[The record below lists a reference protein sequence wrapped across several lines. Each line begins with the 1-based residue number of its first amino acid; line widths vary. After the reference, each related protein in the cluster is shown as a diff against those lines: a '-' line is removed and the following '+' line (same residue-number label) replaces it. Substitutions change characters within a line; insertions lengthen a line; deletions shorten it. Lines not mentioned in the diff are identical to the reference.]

1 MAISVE
7 RREMAVSTDGVGASD
22 SPAVDVAQAAAIT
35 GLSKD
40 AIRGRI
46 RRGALTSNVHDGR
59 HRIPLAELQR
69 EGLLV
74 DCERHTSLVERAESL
89 EAELRAAFEGREQA
103 QQELRELQETV
114 RMVWGMVRQKEQ
126 EIFLLRTAR
135 EKRSSIRWPWRRRPW
150 RRSASP
156 ATDSA

>member
-1 MAISVE
+1 
-7 RREMAVSTDGVGASD
+7 MAVSMDRMAASD
-22 SPAVDVAQAAAIT
+22 SAAVDVALAAELT

-46 RRGALTSNVHDGR
+46 RRGALASNVHDGR
-59 HRIPLAELQR
+59 HRIRLAELQR
-69 EGLLV
+69 QGLLV
-74 DCERHTSLVERAESL
+74 ERQRYTSSLERAESL
-89 EAELRAAFEGREQA
+89 EAELRAAFESRDQA

-114 RMVWGMVRQKEQ
+114 RMVWGMVRQKDQ
-126 EIFLLRTAR
+126 EIFQLRTAR
-135 EKRSSIRWPWRRRPW
+135 EMRSSIRWPWRRRLW

>member
-1 MAISVE
+1 
-7 RREMAVSTDGVGASD
+7 MAVSMDRMAASD
-22 SPAVDVAQAAAIT
+22 SAAVDVALAAELT

-46 RRGALTSNVHDGR
+46 RRGALASNLHDGR

-69 EGLLV
+69 QGLLV
-74 DCERHTSLVERAESL
+74 DGERHTSLLERAESL
-89 EAELRAAFEGREQA
+89 EAELRAAFTSREQA
-103 QQELRELQETV
+103 QQELRELQHTV
-114 RMVWGMVRQKEQ
+114 RMVWGMVTQKEQ
-126 EIFLLRTAR
+126 EILQLHTAR
-135 EKRSSIRWPWRRRPW
+135 EKRSSILWPWRRRPW